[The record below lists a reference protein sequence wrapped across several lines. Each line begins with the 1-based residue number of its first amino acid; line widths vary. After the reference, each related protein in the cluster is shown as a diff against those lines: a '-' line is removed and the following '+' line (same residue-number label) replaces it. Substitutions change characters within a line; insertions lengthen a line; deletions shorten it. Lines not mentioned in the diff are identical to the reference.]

1 MNKIVKSIFISISLF
16 LFSMHNLQAN
26 VDEFPGRKAFPDI
39 PVIELAQLRDTIN
52 DVVIVD
58 TRSRYEYET
67 LHIKN
72 AINLPVASK
81 TFEQDLKN
89 LVDKVKKPVVFYCNG
104 RTCFK
109 SYIAV
114 KKGLKAGIRNL
125 TAYDAGV
132 FEWSRTHPDFAV
144 LLGKSPIDPRK
155 LISKKSLKARFLKPE
170 TFSIKIVDNS
180 KNAIVLDIRDK
191 YQRAGVGFYPGKER
205 WTSLD
210 NQKKLKK
217 YLKLARQTNKTLFIY
232 DEVGKQVRWLQ
243 YALEEEGIKN
253 YYFMEKG
260 AVGYYAMLKTM
271 E

>member
-1 MNKIVKSIFISISLF
+1 
-16 LFSMHNLQAN
+16 MHNLQAN

-39 PVIELAQLRDTIN
+39 PVIELTQLRDTIN

-58 TRSRYEYET
+58 ARSRYEYET

-132 FEWSRTHPDFAV
+132 FEWSENLF
-144 LLGKSPIDPRK
+144 
-155 LISKKSLKARFLKPE
+155 
-170 TFSIKIVDNS
+170 
-180 KNAIVLDIRDK
+180 
-191 YQRAGVGFYPGKER
+191 
-205 WTSLD
+205 
-210 NQKKLKK
+210 QK
-217 YLKLARQTNKTLFIY
+217 R
-232 DEVGKQVRWLQ
+232 V
-243 YALEEEGIKN
+243 
-253 YYFMEKG
+253 
-260 AVGYYAMLKTM
+260 
-271 E
+271 